1 MGQGIQEWPKYNFL
15 KAVFRKFYLAHSWI
29 PRPICAF
36 HNSVVKEAIT
46 STIMNSFSV
55 KFILSTTKM
64 LLVGSAFNKSEN
76 CRPVLFLKEKYCQ
89 NVSIEFN
96 CFGVYV
102 SKQSRCFFLRLHYSL
117 IKFHTFLVDREHQ
130 RNHHF
135 HERYLHLKPMSNYW
149 NTDAGYK

>member
-1 MGQGIQEWPKYNFL
+1 MFGSRYSRMAQVQFFKGCLPQILLGPFLNTLTHLCVSQLSSKRGHHKYYYEQL
-15 KAVFRKFYLAHSWI
+15 
-29 PRPICAF
+29 
-36 HNSVVKEAIT
+36 
-46 STIMNSFSV
+46 SV
-55 KFILSTTKM
+55 KNILSTTKM

-135 HERYLHLKPMSNYW
+135 HERYLHLKPMSNY
-149 NTDAGYK
+149 